1 MQTLL
6 LSVIIMEAEIRLLE
20 KKPVELV
27 PDTRM
32 NNKREEIKEVG
43 VLLERINLTMGMIG
57 LIKEAVKEELILKL
71 GVKEM

>member
-27 PDTRM
+27 LDTRM

>member
-1 MQTLL
+1 
-6 LSVIIMEAEIRLLE
+6 MEAEIRLLE

-27 PDTRM
+27 LDTRM